1 MLWNSSYIIAVS
13 YFNSFRRFLVYIY
26 WDCRYIHKIEIH
38 ISSLYITNVLNISSN
53 RPSFIPINQKSSIL
67 REKLE

>member
-13 YFNSFRRFLVYIY
+13 YFNSFRLFLVYIY

-38 ISSLYITNVLNISSN
+38 ISSLYITNVFISSN
-53 RPSFIPINQKSSIL
+53 RPSFIPINQKSSIR